1 MNESPNVGSQTA
13 EEPEMRRR
21 AITPCPGRG
30 FTLVEL
36 LVVVSII
43 ALLISIL
50 LPSLKRAR
58 EQSKLVV
65 CKSNLHQIGTGI
77 QLYAQDNRGLIPRGP
92 EPAMPID
99 LGGNHLATN
108 QLWMGNNA
116 SFVSMFSQCQFTGLG
131 MLHATTLPD
140 LNLFFCPSDNSFN
153 RTEESP
159 KVPTSRPNE
168 IDCESNTDF
177 ADEAFGS
184 YQYRQLDNLPEN
196 ANTGNLD
203 RLGFHTIDGIKVRV
217 TALAMDTNA
226 LGLDEDSYHTNHK
239 GEFSNVLFKDAS
251 VTTFRN
257 RDNVLGIDREVFEEA
272 VVGNLQA
279 IFDAMDQLL
288 INADFAYGSSPHDAP
303 TIQTAR

>member
-1 MNESPNVGSQTA
+1 MNQPTFKLPQ
-13 EEPEMRRR
+13 R
-21 AITPCPGRG
+21 RG

-77 QLYAQDNRGLIPRGP
+77 QLYAQDNLGLIPRGP
-92 EPAMPID
+92 EPVIPVD

-108 QLWMGNNA
+108 QLWLGNNA

-131 MLHATTLPD
+131 MLQDTTLPD
-140 LNLFFCPSDNSFN
+140 LNLFFCPSDDSFN

-159 KVPTSRPNE
+159 KVPTSRPDE
-168 IDCESNTDF
+168 LECGSNTAY

-184 YQYRQLDNLPEN
+184 YQYRQLDELPEN
-196 ANTGNLD
+196 ASTGNLD
-203 RLGFHTIDGIKVRV
+203 RLGFHIIDGVKVRV
-217 TALAMDTNA
+217 AALAMDTNA
-226 LGLDEDSYHTNHK
+226 LGLDEDSHHTNHK
-239 GEFSNVLFKDAS
+239 GEFSNVLFMDAS
-251 VTTFRN
+251 VTTYRN
-257 RDNVLGIDREVFEEA
+257 RDNVLGLSRDVFEQA
-272 VVGNLQA
+272 GQGNLQA

-288 INADFAYGSSPHDAP
+288 INADYAYGRSPNDAP
-303 TIQTAR
+303 QINTAR

>member
-1 MNESPNVGSQTA
+1 MHRF
-13 EEPEMRRR
+13 PELD
-21 AITPCPGRG
+21 AADDNDLGRSG

-43 ALLISIL
+43 ALLIAIL

-77 QLYAQDNRGLIPRGP
+77 QLYAQDNLGLIPRGP
-92 EPAMPID
+92 DPVIPID

-108 QLWMGNNA
+108 QLWLGNNA

-131 MLHATTLPD
+131 MLHSTTLPD

-159 KVPTSRPNE
+159 KIPTSRPNE
-168 IDCESNTDF
+168 IDCATNTAYTD
-177 ADEAFGS
+177 DGFGS
-184 YQYRQLDNLPEN
+184 YQYRQLDQLPNN
-196 ANTGNLD
+196 ASTGNLD
-203 RLGFHTIDGIKVRV
+203 RLGFHVIDGIKVNV
-217 TALAMDTNA
+217 TALALDTNA
-226 LGLDEDSYHTNHK
+226 LGLDEDSHHTNHK
-239 GEFSNVLFKDAS
+239 GEFCNVLFRDAS
-251 VTTFRN
+251 VSTFRN
-257 RDNVLGIDREVFEEA
+257 RDNVLGLSREVFEQA
-272 VVGNLQA
+272 AIGNLQA

-303 TIQTAR
+303 SIQTAR

>member
-1 MNESPNVGSQTA
+1 MSETNLRKVN
-13 EEPEMRRR
+13 RD
-21 AITPCPGRG
+21 G

-58 EQSKLVV
+58 AQSKLVV

-77 QLYAQDNRGLIPRGP
+77 QLYAQDNLGLIPRGP
-92 EPAMPID
+92 DPVIPID

-108 QLWMGNNA
+108 QLWLGNNA

-131 MLHATTLPD
+131 MLYKTTVPD
-140 LNLFFCPSDNSFN
+140 LNLFFCPSDDSFN

-159 KVPTSRPNE
+159 KIPMTGANE
-168 IDCESNTDF
+168 VACESNTDF
-177 ADEAFGS
+177 ADDGFGS
-184 YQYRQLDNLPEN
+184 YQYRQLDHLPEN
-196 ANTGNLD
+196 AATGNLD
-203 RLGFHTIDGIKVRV
+203 RLGFHIVDGVKVRV

-226 LGLDEDSYHTNHK
+226 LGLDEDSFHTNHK

-251 VTTFRN
+251 VTTYRN
-257 RDNVLGIDREVFEEA
+257 RDNVLGLGREVFEQA
-272 VVGNLQA
+272 GQGNLQA

-288 INADFAYGSSPHDAP
+288 INADFAYGSSPFDAP
-303 TIQTAR
+303 TIQTTR